1 MQPQPEEPSHRP
13 EFAARNYGA
22 GSQVVALAVFLG
34 ASALVAW
41 LGASSTVANVNGW
54 YVTAAKAPWTPP
66 NGVFGPVW
74 TSLYAAMAVAAWLV
88 WRRGVPESRPALV
101 AYGVQLVL
109 NLLWTPVFF
118 GLYPVLG
125 TTALWLAFAIILAL
139 IVAVTLTV
147 LRFGPISRAAGLL
160 LLPYVTWIVFASSL
174 NLWAA
179 LNN

>member
-1 MQPQPEEPSHRP
+1 MQPHPEESSHRSRT
-13 EFAARNYGA
+13 ATRNYGRGA
-22 GSQVVALAVFLG
+22 QAVALAVFLG

-41 LGASSTVANVNGW
+41 LGAFATVNNVNGW
-54 YVTAAKAPWTPP
+54 YLSADKAPWTPP
-66 NGVFGPVW
+66 NVMFGPVW
-74 TSLYAAMAVAAWLV
+74 TVLYAAMAVAAWLV
-88 WRRGVPESRPALV
+88 WRRHVPESRAALV
-101 AYGVQLVL
+101 LYGIQLAL

-125 TTALWLAFAIILAL
+125 TAALWLAFAIILAL
-139 IVAVTLTV
+139 IVAVTFTV

-179 LNN
+179 VRN

>member
-1 MQPQPEEPSHRP
+1 MQPPPEDSSRRSEI
-13 EFAARNYGA
+13 ATRNYGA
-22 GSQVVALAVFLG
+22 GAQVLALAVFLA

-41 LGASSTVANVNGW
+41 LGAFATVANVNGW
-54 YVTAAKAPWTPP
+54 YVTADKAPWTPP

-74 TSLYAAMAVAAWLV
+74 TALYTAMAVAAWLV
-88 WRRGVPESRPALV
+88 WRRRVPESRPALV
-101 AYGVQLVL
+101 SYAVQLGL

-125 TTALWLAFAIILAL
+125 STALWLAFAIILAL
-139 IVAVTLTV
+139 IAAVTLTV
-147 LRFGPISRAAGLL
+147 LRFGPISMAAGLL

>member
-1 MQPQPEEPSHRP
+1 MEPHPQESTQRSGNAPG
-13 EFAARNYGA
+13 NYGTGA
-22 GSQVVALAVFLG
+22 QIVALAVFLG

-41 LGASSTVANVNGW
+41 LGAFATVSNVNGW
-54 YVTAAKAPWTPP
+54 YVTANKAPWTPA

-74 TSLYAAMAVAAWLV
+74 TALYTAMAVAAWLV
-88 WRRGVPESRPALV
+88 WRRRVPESRPALV
-101 AYGVQLVL
+101 TYAVQLTL

-125 TTALWLAFAIILAL
+125 TVALWLAFAIILAL
-139 IVAVTLTV
+139 IVAVTFTV
-147 LRFGPISRAAGLL
+147 LRFGPVSPAAGLL

-174 NLWAA
+174 NIWAA